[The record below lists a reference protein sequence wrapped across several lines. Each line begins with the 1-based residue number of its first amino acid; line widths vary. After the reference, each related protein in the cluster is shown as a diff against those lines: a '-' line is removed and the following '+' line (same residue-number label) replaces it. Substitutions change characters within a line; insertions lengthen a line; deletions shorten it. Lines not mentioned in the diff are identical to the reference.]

1 MKHAASL
8 RTGLC
13 ALLLVVATT
22 ASADSTTGTSFSV
35 TGKPVPG
42 RQVNVHVVVTGKH
55 LVFVPPTAVRGGNVQ
70 ITLNGEIVLSV
81 EADAHNSTGIGSPQ
95 CIPDPSFTYCITYK
109 YTATQTDVTF
119 PVTLPKGV
127 TTYTIGARYTGDS
140 DSHSSDAAPQTLA
153 PVHPGAMAGII
164 DTVLE

>member
-1 MKHAASL
+1 MNRATSL

-42 RQVNVHVVVTGKH
+42 QQVTVHVVVTGKH

-70 ITLNGEIVLSV
+70 ITLNGDIVLSV
-81 EADAHNSTGIGSPQ
+81 EADAHNSTGIGPGE
-95 CIPDPSFTYCITYK
+95 CIPDPSFTYCVTYK
-109 YTATQTDVTF
+109 YTATQTDVVF
-119 PVTLPKGV
+119 PVTLPKGAS
-127 TTYTIGARYTGDS
+127 TYTIGARYTGDK
-140 DSHSSDAAPQTLA
+140 DSHSSDAAPQTFT
-153 PVHPGAMAGII
+153 PVHPGALAGIL
-164 DTVLE
+164 DTVLD